1 MCNKCLDCEINK
13 EMRIQIMLS
22 IDELHYRRVSFEG
35 DENNE
40 RKSHRFFRGNPHD
53 NIMTTIRMCT
63 MISLN
68 AFITSVTRK

>member
-1 MCNKCLDCEINK
+1 
-13 EMRIQIMLS
+13 MLS

-68 AFITSVTRK
+68 AFITSVTRKWDSSLQPATHRDMRLFV